1 MPPFFKNA
9 AIHLL
14 LAIVTV
20 AVTGVLGEIILR
32 VKNSD
37 DKNYT
42 IEMWEYAREL
52 KTIST
57 DPELGHVH
65 VRNTSASLQGTD
77 ISINSLGMRG
87 PEPELPAQGKQTV
100 LLLGSS
106 ITLGWGVPEK
116 NILRAELERR
126 LGRGYQVL
134 NGGVGNYNTY
144 RAVRY
149 YEKEWRKTVKPDVIV
164 VHYFVNDAEYLPPS
178 VGNAL
183 VRNSQLAVTLYYIAQ
198 RFLKGSPGVDSLV
211 DHYKQVYRPDSRGYK
226 DMVGA
231 LKRLRDLA
239 AEDGTKVVL
248 SMIPDIHQLENYPFG
263 FIHQRMRA
271 LADELGWTFVDFLKS
286 LGSHK
291 GPELWTIPGDPHP
304 NAFVHKAMAEQ
315 LAPFI
320 K

>member
-1 MPPFFKNA
+1 MPPFLKNA
-9 AIHLL
+9 GIHLVL
-14 LAIVTV
+14 TIITV
-20 AVTGVLGEIILR
+20 MVAGVLGEIMLR

-37 DKNYT
+37 DSNYT

-52 KTIST
+52 KTISP

-65 VRNTSASLQGTD
+65 VRSTSATLQGTE

-116 NILRAELERR
+116 NILRAELERS
-126 LGRGYQVL
+126 LGPGYQVL

-144 RAVRY
+144 RAVRF

-164 VHYFVNDAEYLPPS
+164 VHYFVNDAEYLPAS
-178 VGNAL
+178 VSNVL

-198 RFLKGSPGVDSLV
+198 RLLKGRPSIDSLV
-211 DHYKQVYRPDSRGYK
+211 DHYKQVYQQENRGYK
-226 DMVGA
+226 YMVAA
-231 LKRLRDLA
+231 LKRLREMA

-248 SMIPDIHQLENYPFG
+248 SMIPDIHQLKDYPFD

-271 LADELGWTFVDFLKS
+271 LAEELGWTFVDFMKS
-286 LGSHK
+286 LGSYK

-304 NAFVHKAMAEQ
+304 NAIVHKAMAEQ